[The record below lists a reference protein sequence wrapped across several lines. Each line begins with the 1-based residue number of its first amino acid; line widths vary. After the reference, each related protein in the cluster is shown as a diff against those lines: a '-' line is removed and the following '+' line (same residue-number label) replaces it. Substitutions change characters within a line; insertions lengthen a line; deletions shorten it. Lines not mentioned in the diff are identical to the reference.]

1 MPGGLLWCD
10 IRGVIVSQGVTPQGV
25 RIKQSAVHTCQHVT
39 STFAEKFVGD
49 ENFCR
54 RLVNQ
59 KKPSGRVLGGLAWLT
74 SVTLAVIGPTSNN
87 VGLQFGGMATDV
99 ADTKISPTFSW
110 CLQQMSAICRQV

>member
-1 MPGGLLWCD
+1 
-10 IRGVIVSQGVTPQGV
+10 
-25 RIKQSAVHTCQHVT
+25 VT